1 MAKSSKKKQV
11 KKVVKV
17 QENVTDLNAFFD
29 KYMWLVIPILTIVY
43 FITSKYSIGF
53 YQDDE
58 IAQYVN
64 MLEFWHVPA
73 LILGNAPKPGYKIL
87 MVLPA
92 LISYDTV
99 LIVNSLIA
107 SLTVYLSY
115 FLIKAYKI
123 NYAYFGAFILAT
135 QPLFF
140 DLSFRSYPEIFTA
153 LLVVC
158 FSLLWKKEK
167 YIYAGLVLGYIYTIR
182 QEYAL
187 LIIVMAILFFRRKAY
202 IAILSMGVFPL
213 LYNLLGFMKTG
224 DILFIYSEMQKV
236 SGYLTNSQGVDHYF
250 KMYIFIIGPVC
261 FTLFFLGYLGFLGY
275 SNKAKE
281 YFMSYLIPYLI
292 FTFVFLTHVFTMLND
307 GPNPGNWRYLLH
319 ISPIAAL
326 FATKGL
332 DNLADITFKRT
343 GLIIMGI
350 VGFVVLI
357 FLSKGTN
364 GFIMTEET
372 EYSKFLIVIS
382 ILVLSLILWKNSKT
396 KYLNNMSLILVGL
409 SIVYLFINFEP
420 KKLSTENVTV
430 KDVATYVDGNYQL
443 DGERQLLTNHALF
456 RFYSG
461 LFKDNV
467 GKFKPL
473 QSGTLGEAPP
483 GTILVWESHYGYRPE
498 PAWGNDVSLDMLQ
511 QDTTSYKFIK
521 QFISPDQRFGAFIFE
536 KK

>member
-1 MAKSSKKKQV
+1 MTKSSKKKQV
-11 KKVVKV
+11 KKLVRV

-29 KYMWLVIPILTIVY
+29 KYIWLVIPILTIVY
-43 FITSKYSIGF
+43 FITSKYSVGF

-58 IAQYVN
+58 IAQYIN
-64 MLEFWHVPA
+64 MLEFWHDPA
-73 LILGNAPKPGYKIL
+73 LILGNAPKPGYKIF

-107 SLTVYLSY
+107 SLTVFFTYH
-115 FLIKAYKI
+115 LIKTYKV
-123 NYAYFGAFILAT
+123 NYAFFGALILAL

-153 LLVVC
+153 LLVVG
-158 FSLLWKKEK
+158 FLLLYQKDKFVWS
-167 YIYAGLVLGYIYTIR
+167 GLLLGYIYTVR

-187 LIIVMAILFFRRKAY
+187 LILVMIVFFYRKKAMLAIPAMA
-202 IAILSMGVFPL
+202 VFPL
-213 LYNLLGFMKTG
+213 LYNFLGFLKTG
-224 DILFIYSEMQKV
+224 DILYIYSEMQKV
-236 SGYLTNSQGVDHYF
+236 SGYVTASQGADHYF

-261 FTLFFLGYLGFLGY
+261 FALFFLGFLGFLGY
-275 SNKAKE
+275 SNKYKQ
-281 YFMSYLIPYLI
+281 YITPFILPYIIFVSVFM
-292 FTFVFLTHVFTMLND
+292 THVFTMLND

-319 ISPIAAL
+319 ISPIAVL

-332 DNLADITFKRT
+332 NNLADITFKRT
-343 GLIIMGI
+343 NMIITGLIA
-350 VGFVVLI
+350 FVTLI
-357 FLSKGTN
+357 LLSKGTN
-364 GFIMTEET
+364 GFIMTEES
-372 EYSKFLIVIS
+372 EYSKFLIILAFLALS
-382 ILVLSLILWKNSKT
+382 IILWSNLSQ
-396 KYLNNMSLILVGL
+396 KYLNNMSLILIGL
-409 SIVYLFINFEP
+409 AIVYLFINFES

-443 DGERQLLTNHALF
+443 EGDKHLLTNHALF
-456 RFYSG
+456 RFYSN

-467 GKFKPL
+467 GDFKPL
-473 QSGTLGEAPP
+473 QSGTLAEAPA
-483 GTILVWESHYGYRPE
+483 GSILVWESHYGYRPD

-511 QDTTSYKFIK
+511 QDTTSYKFVK

>member
-1 MAKSSKKKQV
+1 MAKKKSNKAV
-11 KKVVKV
+11 KKTVKV
-17 QENVTDLNAFFD
+17 QKNVTDLNAFFD
-29 KYMWLVIPILTIVY
+29 KYIWLVIPILTIVY
-43 FITSKYSIGF
+43 FITSKYSVGF

-64 MLEFWHVPA
+64 MLEFWHDPA
-73 LILGNAPKPGYKIL
+73 TILGNAPKPGYKIF

-99 LIVNSLIA
+99 LIVNSLISA
-107 SLTVYLSY
+107 LTVFLSY
-115 FLIKAYKI
+115 HLIKVYKI
-123 NYAYFGAFILAT
+123 NYAYFGALLLAT

-153 LLVVC
+153 LLVVV
-158 FSLLWKKEK
+158 FSLLWKKDK
-167 YIYAGLVLGYIYTIR
+167 YVYAGLVLGYIYTIR

-187 LIIVMAILFFRRKAY
+187 LIIIMAIIFFRRKAY
-202 IAILSMGVFPL
+202 LAILSMAVFPL
-213 LYNLLGFMKTG
+213 LYNFLGFLKTG
-224 DILFIYSEMQKV
+224 DILYIYSEMQKV
-236 SGYLTNSQGVDHYF
+236 SGYVTASQGVGHYF

-275 SNKAKE
+275 SNKFKE
-281 YFMSYLIPYLI
+281 YVMSYLIPYLI
-292 FTFVFLTHVFTMLND
+292 FTFVFLTHVSTMLND

-332 DNLADITFKRT
+332 DNLSDAVFKRT
-343 GLIIMGI
+343 GIIITGVI
-350 VGFVVLI
+350 AFVVLI

-364 GFIMTEET
+364 GFIMTDEA
-372 EYSKFLIVIS
+372 EYSKFLIVAA
-382 ILVLSLILWKNSKT
+382 ILALSLLLSIKSKT
-396 KYLNNMSLILVGL
+396 KFLNNMSLILIGL
-409 SIVYLFINFEP
+409 SIVYLLINFEP

-430 KDVATYVDGNYQL
+430 KEVASYVDQNYKL
-443 DGERQLLTNHALF
+443 DNDRELLTNHALF

-473 QSGTLGEAPP
+473 QSGTLAEAPP
-483 GTILVWESHYGYRPE
+483 GSILVWESHYGYRPE
-498 PAWGNDVSLDMLQ
+498 PAWGNDVSLEMLQ
-511 QDTTSYKFIK
+511 QDSTYKFIN
-521 QFISPDQRFGAFIFE
+521 QFISPDKRFGAFIFE
-536 KK
+536 KQ